1 MQVSLNEI
9 QRLCQKAA
17 EGAGVPAGLD
27 TEVAQATSWLLAHGF
42 SVLNDLATTLEN
54 LSGQSYRFSAAEL
67 HSDTLNA
74 STKAG
79 PLIIPGLV
87 DLLIARSP
95 AKLTVHNLDSP
106 CYLLPAALRYATQGW
121 CLSFELSLPAGQRFV
136 VNTNSAGPVILG
148 LEKNGPAVLLSSNTL
163 LRTERVNAVGVA
175 SDYGI
180 ADRAGFS
187 VSLDQS
193 TLAIANARSHANGVQ
208 MDSCSWQ
215 RLHALALK
223 VLVPSSA
230 SSRQGAGALRSD
242 TE

>member
-1 MQVSLNEI
+1 MHVSLNEI

-17 EGAGVPAGLD
+17 EGAGVPVGLGA
-27 TEVAQATSWLLAHGF
+27 EVAQATSWLLAHGF
-42 SVLNDLATTLEN
+42 SVLNSLATTLEN
-54 LSGQSYRFSAAEL
+54 LTEQSYRFSAAEL
-67 HSDTLNA
+67 RSDTLYA
-74 STKAG
+74 STKAA

-106 CYLLPAALRYATQGW
+106 CYLLPTMLRYATEG
-121 CLSFELSLPAGQRFV
+121 CYLSFELSLPAGQRFV
-136 VNTNSAGPVILG
+136 VNTNSAGLVMLG
-148 LEKNGPAVLLSSNTL
+148 SENNYHALLEP
-163 LRTERVNAVGVA
+163 ERVSAVGVA
-175 SDYGI
+175 GEHCF
-180 ADRAGFS
+180 ADRAGLS

-193 TLAIANARSHANGVQ
+193 ALASANARSHASGVQ
-208 MDSCSWQ
+208 VDSRSWQ

-230 SSRQGAGALRSD
+230 SSRQGAGALSSD